1 LARPEASE
9 IEDFRARVL
18 AARDRLRAIP
28 LGVTPRAGP
37 TDPETGEAWDR
48 LNVVGHMAELLPFWC
63 GQLQAGLRGK
73 PYGRDEEGY
82 RRRRSGIES
91 GHHASEKTLR
101 LRVDRGC
108 GRLAALLDGLDD
120 SDLERPLNALPGRP
134 VKVRDAIEQQLVGHL
149 EAHVDQLERLS

>member
-1 LARPEASE
+1 WTSTPPPSTTTSTSGRSSCPGWAISETGCLARPEASE

-63 GQLQAGLRGK
+63 GQLRAGLRGK

-91 GHHASEKTLR
+91 G
-101 LRVDRGC
+101 
-108 GRLAALLDGLDD
+108 
-120 SDLERPLNALPGRP
+120 
-134 VKVRDAIEQQLVGHL
+134 
-149 EAHVDQLERLS
+149 